1 MDIVCLGELL
11 IDMFPAEVGRSLV
24 EVSAFRPKPGGAP
37 ANVAVAAVRLGM
49 QSAFIG
55 KVGDDAF
62 GHHLAGIL
70 RQEGVDVRG
79 MRYDQEARTGMAFI
93 AMPDVNSYEILFYRN
108 PGADMRLRADELD
121 RELLQQTRV
130 LHFGSLSLIQ
140 EPSRS
145 ATLEAVKVA
154 RQGGALISFDVN
166 YRPDLWSRA
175 QARER
180 VLATLPYVDLLK
192 VNEVEIALLGGNGL
206 ARPEE
211 RLQPADLDVAA
222 QALLQHGP
230 VLCVVTLGPA
240 GSLFRVAEG
249 GEHVPAF
256 QVQTVDATGCGD
268 AFIAGLL
275 CQLVCSPLP
284 VREGQG
290 EGGPGPR
297 SGRQSEHWRSQLTP
311 ARMRQALRYAN
322 GVGALTALTLGVI
335 PALPTAAQVEVFLA
349 QYEQ

>member
-49 QSAFIG
+49 RSAFIG

-62 GHHLAGIL
+62 GHHLAGVL

-79 MRYDQEARTGMAFI
+79 MRYDEEARTAMAFI
-93 AMPDVNSYEILFYRN
+93 AQPDVNSYEILFYRN

-121 RELLQQTRV
+121 CELLRETQV

-175 QARER
+175 EAYER

-192 VNEVEIALLGGNGL
+192 VNEVEIALLGGSG
-206 ARPEE
+206 
-211 RLQPADLDVAA
+211 DLDVAT
-222 QALLQHGP
+222 QALLEHGP
-230 VLCVVTLGPA
+230 ALCVVTLGPE
-240 GSLFRVAEG
+240 GSFFRIAEG

-275 CQLVCSPLP
+275 CQLIASPLP
-284 VREGQG
+284 ISG
-290 EGGPGPR
+290 EGTGVRALDGGGWR
-297 SGRQSEHWRSQLTP
+297 GRLTV

-322 GVGALTALTLGVI
+322 AVGALTALTQGVI
-335 PALPTAAQVEVFLA
+335 PALPTAGQVDVFLRN
-349 QYEQ
+349 QVF

>member
-37 ANVAVAAVRLGM
+37 ANVAVAAARLGM
-49 QSAFIG
+49 HSAFIG

-62 GHHLAGIL
+62 GHHLADVL
-70 RQEGVDVRG
+70 RHEGVDVRG
-79 MRYDQEARTGMAFI
+79 LRYDPQARTGMAFI
-93 AMPDVNSYEILFYRN
+93 AQPNVNSYEILFYRN

-121 RELLQQTRV
+121 RQLLQETRI

-145 ATLEAVKVA
+145 ATLEAVKIA

-175 QARER
+175 EARER

-192 VNEVEIALLGGNGL
+192 VNEVEIALLGGSEV
-206 ARPEE
+206 ARSGDRP
-211 RLQPADLDVAA
+211 QQADLDVATR
-222 QALLQHGP
+222 ALLEHGP
-230 VLCVVTLGPA
+230 VLCVVTLGPE

-275 CQLVCSPLP
+275 CQLIA
-284 VREGQG
+284 GD
-290 EGGPGPR
+290 
-297 SGRQSEHWRSQLTP
+297 HWRDRLTV

-322 GVGALTALTLGVI
+322 AVGALTALTQGVI
-335 PALPTAAQVEVFLA
+335 PALPTTAQVEVFLA